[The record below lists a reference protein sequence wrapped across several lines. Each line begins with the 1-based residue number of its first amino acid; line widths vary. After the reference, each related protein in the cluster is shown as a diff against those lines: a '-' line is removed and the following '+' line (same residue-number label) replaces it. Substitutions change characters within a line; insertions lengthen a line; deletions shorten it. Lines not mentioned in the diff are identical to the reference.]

1 MNSSIIIFLRK
12 LVLFLLILV
21 LIDIALGKALE
32 HFYFKMKSGQSSR
45 ITYAMSQT
53 NEDVMVFGSSRA
65 NHHYVTTLLEDSLQ
79 ATAYNAGIDGQ
90 GILFQ
95 YSLLKAMQS
104 RYQPKIIILDLNPDG
119 LEEASIYYDR
129 LYVLLPYY
137 KKFKEIQ
144 PIVNVRSPY
153 EYLKT
158 MSTLYRYNYF
168 ILPILYNN
176 ILNKTDKEDIKGY
189 EPLYKNINIAKLKNE
204 QKKTLPLDSIKV
216 SNFKSF
222 IQDANRNNCKVFV
235 YISPIFKINEP
246 TPTIEIVKEICNKEG
261 VYFRDY
267 SSHPLFKESTRY
279 FHDFNHLNNSGAEV
293 YSRIVSSEIKGL
305 QKGAINF

>member
-1 MNSSIIIFLRK
+1 MNNSKIIFLKK
-12 LVLFLLILV
+12 LFLLLLILV
-21 LIDIALGKALE
+21 LIDVALGKTLE

-45 ITYAMSQT
+45 ITYAMSET
-53 NEDVMVFGSSRA
+53 YEDVMVFGSSRA
-65 NHHYVTTLLEDSLQ
+65 NHHYVTTLLEDSLHT
-79 ATAYNAGIDGQ
+79 TAYNAGIDGQ

-119 LEEASIYYDR
+119 LEEATIYYDR

-137 KKFKEIQ
+137 KKYKEIQ
-144 PIVNVRSPY
+144 PIVNLRSTY
-153 EYLKT
+153 EHLKT
-158 MSTLYRYNYF
+158 VSNLYRYNYF
-168 ILPILYNN
+168 ILPIFYNN

-189 EPLYKNINIAKLKNE
+189 EPLYKNINLARLKNE

-216 SNFKSF
+216 NNFKSF
-222 IQDANRNNCKVFV
+222 IRDANRNNCKVLV
-235 YISPIFKINEP
+235 YISPIFKITEP
-246 TPTIEIVKEICNKEG
+246 TPTIEMVKRVCNQEG

-267 SSHPLFKESTRY
+267 SNHPLFKESTRF

-293 YSRIVSSEIKGL
+293 YTHIVSEEIKANIGS
-305 QKGAINF
+305 N